1 MRLENIAEEYRGA
14 ALGDVR
20 RSRRLER
27 IGCKLANNPG
37 LSFPEAMETE
47 GQLEGLYRFLKSD
60 GVTIEAVQAP
70 HAEPFGM

>member
-1 MRLENIAEEYRGA
+1 MMRLEDIAEEYRGA

-27 IGCKLANNPG
+27 IGCKLASNPG

-47 GQLEGLYRFLKSD
+47 GAAGRACIASSR
-60 GVTIEAVQAP
+60 VTA
-70 HAEPFGM
+70 